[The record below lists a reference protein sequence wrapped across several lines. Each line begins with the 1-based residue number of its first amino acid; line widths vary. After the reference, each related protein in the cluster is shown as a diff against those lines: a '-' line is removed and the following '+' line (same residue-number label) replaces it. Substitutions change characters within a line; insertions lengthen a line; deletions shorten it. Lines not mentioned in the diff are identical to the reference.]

1 MQEFVARENIRRY
14 RQQLSKYPD
23 AAKRKV
29 LCQLLAEEEAKLE
42 RLQAERRSK
51 SANPQA

>member
-14 RQQLSKYPD
+14 RQQLPEYPD

-29 LCQLLAEEEAKLE
+29 RCQLLAEEEANLE
-42 RLQAERRSK
+42 RLQAERRSR
-51 SANPQA
+51 SANPRA